1 MPDYLVLVDE
11 EGRCIRD
18 NKSGYVLDQAEPILT
33 RLGLNSAG
41 YIDVMSHLSGWFYR
55 MIAPPGYY
63 EEIAEKFR
71 LKWLKGR
78 HRARQL
84 FNT

>member
-33 RLGLNSAG
+33 RRGLNAAG
-41 YIDVMSHLSGWFYR
+41 YIDAMSHLNGWFYR

-63 EEIAEKFR
+63 EEITEKFR
-71 LKWLKGR
+71 RKWLKGR
-78 HRARQL
+78 HRAR
-84 FNT
+84 